1 MKYREK
7 QIENN
12 KDERSKKNGRENK
25 IERVE
30 KIKSTKNSQENK
42 IEKDRKRNIEKVEK
56 EDRERNIEKVE
67 KEDRESKV
75 EKIEIHISQY
85 TNVFRSTIENVII
98 MIFVY
103 ALQDVIH
110 LLNQSHP

>member
-12 KDERSKKNGRENK
+12 KDERSKKKGR
-25 IERVE
+25 
-30 KIKSTKNSQENK
+30 ENK

-56 EDRERNIEKVE
+56 DRERNIEKVE
-67 KEDRESKV
+67 KEDREGNIEKVEKEDRESKI
-75 EKIEIHISQY
+75 EKIEIDINQC
-85 TNVFRSTIENVII
+85 TNVFRSTMENVII

-110 LLNQSHP
+110 LLNQLHP